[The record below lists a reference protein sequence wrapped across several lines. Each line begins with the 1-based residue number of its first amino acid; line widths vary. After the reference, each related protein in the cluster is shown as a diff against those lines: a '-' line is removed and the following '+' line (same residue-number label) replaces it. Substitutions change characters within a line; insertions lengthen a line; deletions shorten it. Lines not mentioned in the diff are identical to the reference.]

1 MDEYQKKIEKTID
14 EKKEK
19 NDEKNIKKGNET
31 DALND
36 INNNQFKDVNN
47 YEWNKD
53 NVNKERAQKW
63 IKFSKKKR
71 EEYKGRIKKWKT
83 LDTIE

>member
-1 MDEYQKKIEKTID
+1 MKTVHIFHHNDLDGRVSGALMYEYFKKYV
-14 EKKEK
+14 
-19 NDEKNIKKGNET
+19 
-31 DALND
+31 
-36 INNNQFKDVNN
+36 KDVNN